1 MLNVIDRPVATPAR
15 TRCFRLAAPFACAW
29 MLAAPAVQAAQTMP
43 MPMEA
48 PASTPFSTY
57 QPWRDE
63 PLQDWREVN
72 TRVGEI
78 GGWLTY
84 LREAQQDS
92 SGSDPSGQGHHD
104 HHGH

>member
-1 MLNVIDRPVATPAR
+1 MLNVIVRPVATPPC
-15 TRCFRLAAPFACAW
+15 TRWFRLAAPLACAW
-29 MLAAPAVQAAQTMP
+29 ILTAPAAQAVETVS

-48 PASTPFSTY
+48 TASMPFNHY
-57 QPWRDE
+57 QNWRDE

-72 TRVGEI
+72 ARVGKI

-92 SGSDPSGQGHHD
+92 SGTDPSGQGQHD